1 MKLPNLMSDE
11 DIRKERGKIEMQAV
25 VMILILL
32 GLFIIVCIQG
42 GGFNGESK
50 PDYSRDARIGERS
63 H

>member
-11 DIRKERGKIEMQAV
+11 DIRQARVKVEMQAV

-32 GLFIIVCIQG
+32 GLFIIICIKG
-42 GGFNGESK
+42 GGFDGKNK
-50 PDYSRDARIGERS
+50 PNDSRDARIGERS

>member
-11 DIRKERGKIEMQAV
+11 DIKKARIKIEMQAV

-32 GLFIIVCIQG
+32 GLFIMVCIQG
-42 GGFNGESK
+42 GGFDGESK
-50 PDYSRDARIGERS
+50 PNDSRDARIGERS